1 MDFNKMV
8 NNIEEIMNKDK
19 EFPEKSED
27 QIMKV
32 IKDYFDYEK
41 TRKSLLEGISR
52 NGSSVSNKEMSQS

>member
-52 NGSSVSNKEMSQS
+52 NGSSVSNKEISQS